1 MEAYF
6 FEVWVRKDVTKEGSL
21 AWQDG
26 GIFFEV
32 WLICS
37 SFLWWWIQTGVG
49 IIVDKGR
56 VIENESKSNA
66 SLNPKLGQPR
76 GKNNHQNMDH

>member
-6 FEVWVRKDVTKEGSL
+6 FEVWVSKDVTKEGSL

-32 WLICS
+32 WLTS
-37 SFLWWWIQTGVG
+37 SNFLWWWIQTGVR
-49 IIVDKGR
+49 IIVDKGKD
-56 VIENESKSNA
+56 EPKSNA
-66 SLNPKLGQPR
+66 SLNPKPSQPI
-76 GKNNHQNMDH
+76 GKNTHQNNDH